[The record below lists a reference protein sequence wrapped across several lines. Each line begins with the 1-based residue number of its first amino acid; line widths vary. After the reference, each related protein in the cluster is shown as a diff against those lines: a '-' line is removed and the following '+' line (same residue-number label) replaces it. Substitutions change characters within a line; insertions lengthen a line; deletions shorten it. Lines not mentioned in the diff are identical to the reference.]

1 MYISEIFYYLC
12 IKFETNIIKNM
23 TRKEFEDR
31 THRLITPEDYTL
43 VENLYMAAGNM
54 GKDEFCD
61 ELKKMCAYDGAN
73 DHIELRKCL
82 KEVGRKLGGLEAENN
97 HLKRRLH
104 SDYSDLAEFLIGKA
118 SAYNDTDFYNKAV
131 ALIGQKGVT
140 LKKLEMGLPLWDED
154 KEYIKT
160 NLN

>member
-1 MYISEIFYYLC
+1 
-12 IKFETNIIKNM
+12 M

-43 VENLYMAAGNM
+43 VENLYMAAGDM
-54 GKDEFCD
+54 GKDEFCG

-82 KEVGRKLGGLEAENN
+82 KEIGRKLGGLEAENN

-104 SDYSDLAEFLIGKA
+104 SDNRDLAEFLIGKA

-131 ALIGQKGVT
+131 ALIGQKG
-140 LKKLEMGLPLWDED
+140 L
-154 KEYIKT
+154 Y
-160 NLN
+160 